1 MSEPSQR
8 SSPPQTGIA
17 GGPTTTWR
25 SRVVVA
31 TIVITSFVALALAD
45 ARGLGAASPAWWLLP
60 VAVAIAVGGV
70 GELGSLFAARDLR
83 LPVWFLRPAAVA
95 IVLSAALGPQ
105 ASMRSTLPT
114 TGTAAVDWSS
124 LGGPAIAYAMAVG
137 MLFGIEIVRY
147 RPHGRALERIA
158 AGSLV
163 LAYIGLP
170 LAFMVVL
177 RLLCVENLGP
187 EQTGHGHL
195 GIVPLASL
203 VAVVK
208 AGDIAAYVVGSLAG
222 RHRMAPLLSP
232 GKTWEGVAAS
242 LAASIATAC
251 AVPVVSG
258 GGLPSQPW
266 GGWPLFGAAVG
277 AAGMVGDLA
286 ESLLKRETG
295 AKDSGR
301 SLGGLGGV
309 LDLVDSLLFAAPVAW
324 LLWVLGRHL

>member
-1 MSEPSQR
+1 VSEPSVP
-8 SSPPQTGIA
+8 SSPPQA
-17 GGPTTTWR
+17 GTAGRPSAPWR

-31 TIVITSFVALALAD
+31 AIVIASFLALAVAD
-45 ARGLGAASPAWWLLP
+45 ARGLGGAPPAWWLLP
-60 VAVAIAVGGV
+60 VAIAIAVGGV
-70 GELGSLFAARDLR
+70 GELGTLLAARDLP
-83 LPVWFLRPAAVA
+83 LPGWFLRPAVVAV
-95 IVLSAALGPQ
+95 VLAAALGPQ
-105 ASMRSTLPT
+105 ASMQSMLPT
-114 TGTAAVDWSS
+114 AGRAASDWASM
-124 LGGPAIAYAMAVG
+124 GGPAVAYALAVG

-158 AGSLV
+158 AGGLV

-177 RLLCVENLGP
+177 RLLCVENLGI
-187 EQTGHGHL
+187 EQTGPGHL

-208 AGDIAAYVVGSLAG
+208 AGDIAAYAVGSLLG
-222 RHRMAPLLSP
+222 RHRMAPVLSP
-232 GKTWEGVAAS
+232 GKTWEGAAAS
-242 LAASIATAC
+242 LAASIAVAC
-251 AVPVVSG
+251 AVPG
-258 GGLPSQPW
+258 LAGTGLPWQPW

-324 LLWVLGRHL
+324 LLWVLGR